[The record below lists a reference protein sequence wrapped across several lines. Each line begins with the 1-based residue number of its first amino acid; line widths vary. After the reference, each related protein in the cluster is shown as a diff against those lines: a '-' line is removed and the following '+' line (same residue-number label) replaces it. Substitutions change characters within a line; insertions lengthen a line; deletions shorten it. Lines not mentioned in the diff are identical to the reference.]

1 MRFKKIT
8 TRGVKSISNQPV
20 LGVGRHCSSRMM
32 LPMAFLPARPGAMKI
47 RTVFFLFGAFFSLDA
62 LAYSGGITGAYTDA
76 TSCSGCH
83 GTTYNNYS
91 TSFSGSSTVNPG
103 TSAEPYTF
111 SLTHVGG
118 GQACKGGFNVFSSAG
133 AGSLNPGAF
142 QDDKSNLEVSTNGVQ
157 LTHTTPQVDDSDF
170 TNGCTT
176 GDGDFSWS
184 FTWDAPTTVGTYSLQ
199 GCGNPVNGDG
209 GSTLDGSSNAC
220 SSMTITV
227 NTTPNAVNDS
237 RTVAEDSGTTSFN
250 STGARLTI
258 LNNDTSGSGGNE
270 TGDSKRIYRVCPPGT
285 TVGCSFTSYSNA
297 NGTVA
302 IENSGSPDAYVTFT
316 PAANYNGTF
325 SFDYQVRDS
334 FNSATYQHTARVDIT
349 VTSVNDL
356 PIANDDG
363 TAITGFVTVV
373 EAMATSG
380 NVLTNDID
388 PDDVETASRSAA
400 QGCDAGPT
408 YAASFSLAANGLFNY
423 THNGNDVATKD
434 SFQYCAFD
442 GEAYSAPATV
452 YIDITL
458 VSDPPTIAGFTG
470 ADATQFIEQTNV
482 PILTANALTIED
494 VDNDNMGQ
502 ATVQISSGYEA
513 GDTLDCTTPLPG
525 TIATCTFSAGT
536 RTLTIAGVS
545 SIADYENALEGIVFN
560 HIGDDPAEQAKSLTL
575 IVNDSAGTSSVSAVR
590 NYTTNLDA
598 VNDAPSFS
606 TANLDT
612 SGIEGGA
619 TVNVNVGAELTDPD
633 DSGANINWSI
643 ASGAVGDMA
652 VDGAGAFRWNP
663 PLGTAP
669 ATFGQTFPVK
679 IRAADGGEDGATAAE
694 ISFTITIDPPDGDGD
709 IVADY
714 EDFCISFPSV
724 NDRENFDNDN
734 DGVAGADG
742 DAGSPLGIASTGGDV
757 CDDDDDNDGMPDS
770 FEDANGFDPLNFAD
784 ASEDADGDG
793 ISNLQEFL
801 DNTSPTAA
809 NLVIDATG
817 YLTAYDLNLIAPE
830 PSSIHSDATA
840 VTAIFAKRPTD
851 LANPYGPY
859 RPGDNTITWRAS
871 NNTSDDLVV
880 DVPANIVA
888 DAPERPFFVR
898 PLVSF
903 AVDQQVE
910 ESGSVAVT
918 ARLNGDAPVWEAT
931 PIGSV
936 TVDYSVSGTASNP
949 DDHSAVS
956 GTLTFIAGDY
966 EEDITFNVTA
976 DGIVD
981 PNETIVFKLTNA
993 TNAVIGSK
1001 KRHTVTIVEENVAP
1015 RAALRFRQ
1023 DIDND
1028 LTSELV
1034 GSTYAGSG
1042 QISVEALVSDVN
1054 TSQSH
1059 RYDWSGTDN
1068 ALLPPGNVDSWS
1080 IATPVAGNYRVEVI
1094 VTDNGIPA
1102 RSTQVSR
1109 ILNVQSG
1116 AAIALLNIAD
1126 TDGDGI
1132 KDDVEGYGDDDA
1144 DGVPNFLDAID
1155 GSGAGSNLIP
1165 DQTVDVDDS
1174 LLLETEAG
1182 LTLRLGST
1190 SVAANRFGALLVN
1203 SDIEDFGSE
1212 RGDAPVNASDDL
1224 EHVGGIYDFEI
1235 DGLIPGTSSRIVI
1248 PLQSAI
1254 PKDARYRKYNP
1265 ATGWSDFVVDA
1276 NNLIESASGE
1286 LGACPEPGS
1295 SAYRS
1300 GLNYLDNCIQLTIQ
1314 DGGLNDTDNT
1324 VNGVVNDPSTVGIEL
1339 TEPEGFEEVE
1349 QGSGGGRVAPLLL
1362 AMLLLLGGY
1371 AFRRRQRGIRI
1382 D

>member
-1 MRFKKIT
+1 MRFKKIKIF
-8 TRGVKSISNQPV
+8 GVV
-20 LGVGRHCSSRMM
+20 TW
-32 LPMAFLPARPGAMKI
+32 AFLVFAHPAYAQLAAVSGPVSGSHGNPSDCTSCHSGGGFVATAGLSGPASILHGQNSTTFTLSGTGGAGRGFNIAIYRVTGNVKQ
-47 RTVFFLFGAFFSLDA
+47 TTGYNTLDA
-62 LAYSGGITGAYTDA
+62 NIYSPFDNGELQHGVAQTAQSWTFKWTAPA
-76 TSCSGCH
+76 T
-83 GTTYNNYS
+83 
-91 TSFSGSSTVNPG
+91 
-103 TSAEPYTF
+103 
-111 SLTHVGG
+111 L
-118 GQACKGGFNVFSSAG
+118 GQYRVYACV
-133 AGSLNPGAF
+133 
-142 QDDKSNLEVSTNGVQ
+142 
-157 LTHTTPQVDDSDF
+157 
-170 TNGCTT
+170 
-176 GDGDFSWS
+176 
-184 FTWDAPTTVGTYSLQ
+184 
-199 GCGNPVNGDG
+199 NPVNNDGDL
-209 GSTLDGSSNAC
+209 TLDGDASCTTHNFNVTNNAPNANNDNPAIIVTED
-220 SSMTITV
+220 SGLSATFNVVTNDTSTESDAFSWLSHSTGSVTGILQHNGSGVYQYNPNGQFESLDSGEQTTTSFTYTIRENSYTGATDCNGSPCTDTAMV
-227 NTTPNAVNDS
+227 TIQINGANDAPVAVNDGS
-237 RTVAEDSGTTSFN
+237 SGFGLGYVSVNEGATLTDSGNIAS
-250 STGARLTI
+250 
-258 LNNDTSGSGGNE
+258 NDTDVDIEILTTFRSGAGVPANCDDVSP
-270 TGDSKRIYRVCPPGT
+270 SQAA
-285 TVGCSFTSYSNA
+285 SFTLNSN
-297 NGTVA
+297 
-302 IENSGSPDAYVTFT
+302 GSF
-316 PAANYNGTF
+316 
-325 SFDYQVRDS
+325 
-334 FNSATYQHTARVDIT
+334 TYQH
-349 VTSVNDL
+349 
-356 PIANDDG
+356 DG
-363 TAITGFVTVV
+363 TNTL
-373 EAMATSG
+373 SG
-380 NVLTNDID
+380 VQD
-388 PDDVETASRSAA
+388 
-400 QGCDAGPT
+400 
-408 YAASFSLAANGLFNY
+408 SFS
-423 THNGNDVATKD
+423 
-434 SFQYCAFD
+434 YCAYD
-442 GEAYSAPATV
+442 GTAYSAPATV
-452 YIDITL
+452 YIDIAPQN
-458 VSDPPTIAGFTG
+458 DAPTIDNSVGSTDFT
-470 ADATQFIEQTNV
+470 EQTSV
-482 PILTANALTIED
+482 L
-494 VDNDNMGQ
+494 VDNNIAVFDVETDNLDRGFV
-502 ATVQISSGYEA
+502 TISDAYVPGE
-513 GDTLDCTTPLPG
+513 DTLGCTVLTG
-525 TIATCTFSAGT
+525 VSSCVFAGG
-536 RTLTIAGVS
+536 TLTITTVGGGITAAAMESV
-545 SIADYENALEGIVFN
+545 LEGVQFN
-560 HIGDDPAEQAKSLTL
+560 SSSDNPALTSKTINFSVRDVNTATSATDSKTVTVARSNDPPKLAPILNQNAFEDTVADPYTFIYTAVASDVD
-575 IVNDSAGTSSVSAVR
+575 VNDDTNTGDGSLKYTLSV
-590 NYTTNLDA
+590 
-598 VNDAPSFS
+598 APVGMAIDN
-606 TANLDT
+606 TPANPGRIT
-612 SGIEGGA
+612 
-619 TVNVNVGAELTDPD
+619 
-633 DSGANINWSI
+633 
-643 ASGAVGDMA
+643 
-652 VDGAGAFRWNP
+652 WNP
-663 PLGTAP
+663 PITGYP
-669 ATFGQTFPVK
+669 ATSYNVTVE
-679 IRAADGGEDGATAAE
+679 IEDDDEDSSAPNSV
-694 ISFTITIDPPDGDGD
+694 SFTVTVSPPDDDGDNVENYNDLCLTIFDTSNADNDGDGTSGSNGG
-709 IVADY
+709 A
-714 EDFCISFPSV
+714 
-724 NDRENFDNDN
+724 ND
-734 DGVAGADG
+734 
-742 DAGSPLGIASTGGDV
+742 GGDV
-757 CDDDDDNDGMPDS
+757 CDLDDDNDGMPDS
-770 FEDANGFDPLNFAD
+770 FEDANGFDSLNFAD